1 MTRIGSLA
9 AGAAVGIVLLWVSP
23 LVGLIAVLL
32 LFAVVPPWG
41 RTYAERAVISLVV
54 TLGFVA
60 LAFPRAGATPI
71 DRVSVQLFLTI
82 VLVVVCALN
91 FLPKLR
97 SRSLPHL
104 RLTDALLLALVVVF
118 GFALSIPFLG
128 DTNEQV
134 VAGLYFAG
142 WDNHAHYT
150 AFANTYVSQSTTWPT
165 ADGSLAWNQ
174 WYPSLHTTLWA
185 LGTALAGGDGLDR
198 LELLIPYVRW
208 SAASF
213 AASMVALVWMAT
225 DIADRWGTRTARRT
239 GKTASTIALVVMA
252 AWVVLGSPQYLFNA
266 GFTNFAMGASLVAV
280 ASYLAVRSQRSARTL
295 GLFVIPL
302 AAISVVGLWT
312 PLALG
317 LVPAGTVVAICLLRY
332 RVAWGVAWV
341 VAGVLGGLV
350 AFIRQ
355 VGDILS
361 AGGEADATEFA
372 TNIGGVA
379 VGMVPF
385 NVAAALAAPLIAVAI
400 ALLVWMP
407 WTLRWGLAGPSIM
420 TGAIALIFVPGAVA
434 SGVWWLDSYYVQKAL
449 NAALLVTA
457 PLLVAAAAVVL
468 ARALRQ
474 ASAREAVA
482 GTVVVTLAGIAVL
495 GTTGVRD
502 GSPLNGVPNFPGL
515 DAVDQR
521 SQGEESQWLGD
532 LILSGVDASA
542 DLPAYAPVLWEGPGT
557 LANLWTASLHGTL
570 SSAQQV
576 FYLSLP
582 QPPSGDEAAAWTK
595 EALNAFPELRIAF
608 VPPSVESR
616 EFLLLRF
623 GSADPRRV
631 VVVSD

>member
-1 MTRIGSLA
+1 
-9 AGAAVGIVLLWVSP
+9 
-23 LVGLIAVLL
+23 
-32 LFAVVPPWG
+32 
-41 RTYAERAVISLVV
+41 
-54 TLGFVA
+54 
-60 LAFPRAGATPI
+60 
-71 DRVSVQLFLTI
+71 
-82 VLVVVCALN
+82 
-91 FLPKLR
+91 
-97 SRSLPHL
+97 
-104 RLTDALLLALVVVF
+104 
-118 GFALSIPFLG
+118 
-128 DTNEQV
+128 
-134 VAGLYFAG
+134 
-142 WDNHAHYT
+142 
-150 AFANTYVSQSTTWPT
+150 
-165 ADGSLAWNQ
+165 
-174 WYPSLHTTLWA
+174 
-185 LGTALAGGDGLDR
+185 
-198 LELLIPYVRW
+198 
-208 SAASF
+208 
-213 AASMVALVWMAT
+213 
-225 DIADRWGTRTARRT
+225 
-239 GKTASTIALVVMA
+239 MA

-280 ASYLAVRSQRSARTL
+280 ASYLVVRSQRGARTL
-295 GLFVIPL
+295 GWFVIPL

-317 LVPAGTVVAICLLRY
+317 LVPAGIVVAICLLRY
-332 RVAWGVAWV
+332 RVAWGVVWV

-372 TNIGGVA
+372 TNIGSVA